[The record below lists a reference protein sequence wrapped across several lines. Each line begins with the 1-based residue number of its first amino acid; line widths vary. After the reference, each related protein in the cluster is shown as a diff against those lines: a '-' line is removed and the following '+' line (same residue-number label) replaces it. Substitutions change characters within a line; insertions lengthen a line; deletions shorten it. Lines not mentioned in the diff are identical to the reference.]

1 MTFGGVS
8 DPELQFV
15 YGTCDVTADGCF
27 SAKGVLNSLL
37 FLLAIFKFALHI
49 KHYRIG
55 ENQRV

>member
-15 YGTCDVTADGCF
+15 HGTCDVTADCCF
-27 SAKGVLNSLL
+27 NVKGVLNSLL
-37 FLLAIFKFALHI
+37 FLLAIFKFPLHI

>member
-15 YGTCDVTADGCF
+15 YITCDMTANGCF

-37 FLLAIFKFALHI
+37 FLLAIFKFPFHI